1 MDRTRARI
9 AWSLSALL
17 ILAPPATAQE
27 SASPPPKKKPWTNDT
42 ELSVVAT
49 QGNSDTLTVGLKNRY
64 ETPTGKLDKGNVR
77 FKVEATLSS
86 KADDRFV
93 IASAVP
99 GQPVDPLDP
108 CGSPGASCVTVEP
121 SPDDSI
127 ERYLFEGHYDRKL
140 RERAV
145 WNAGASWD
153 RNLTDGSGV
162 ESRMIGF
169 AGLGHVWWDRE
180 DLKFST
186 NYSLSYTDR
195 RETTPDPEKNDQF
208 TGVRFD
214 WSYKNDWTKSKTVTY
229 TNTWTINASL
239 RDSSDFGFD
248 MTNGIGVSMTERV
261 ALQVS
266 LQWLYNN
273 FPPLETVDLD
283 CANPDPSDPRTT
295 VPCNLLC
302 VDASGIL
309 TPCTA
314 PGAIQLNDE
323 TDIRKEKS
331 DLIFNT
337 SLVIK
342 L

>member
-1 MDRTRARI
+1 MARS
-9 AWSLSALL
+9 SLLALL
-17 ILAPPATAQE
+17 ILAMPAAAQE
-27 SASPPPKKKPWTNDT
+27 SAPPPKKKAWTNDT

-49 QGNSDTLTVGLKNRY
+49 QGNADTLTLGLKDRY
-64 ETPTGKLDKGNVR
+64 ETPTGKLDKGHLR
-77 FKVEATLSS
+77 FKAEATVAS

-93 IASAVP
+93 IASSTP
-99 GQPVDPLDP
+99 GQPIDPLDP
-108 CGSPGASCVTVEP
+108 CGTGASCQTIEP
-121 SPDDSI
+121 SPEDSI
-127 ERYLFEGHYDRKL
+127 ERYLFEGRYDKKIS
-140 RERAV
+140 EKAV

-162 ESRMIGF
+162 ESRFIGF

-180 DLKFST
+180 DFKFST

-195 RETTPDPEKNDQF
+195 RETTPDPEKDDSF

-214 WSYKNDWTKSKTVTY
+214 WAYSNDLTKNKTVTY

-239 RDSSDFGFD
+239 ADADDYGFD
-248 MTNGIGVSMTERV
+248 LVNGIGVSMTKRI
-261 ALQVS
+261 ALKIS

-273 FPPLETVDLD
+273 LPPLETVDLD
-283 CANPDPSDPRTT
+283 CANPDPNDPRGS

-302 VDASGIL
+302 VDASGFL
-309 TPCTA
+309 TPCTD

-323 TDIRKEKS
+323 TDIRKEQT